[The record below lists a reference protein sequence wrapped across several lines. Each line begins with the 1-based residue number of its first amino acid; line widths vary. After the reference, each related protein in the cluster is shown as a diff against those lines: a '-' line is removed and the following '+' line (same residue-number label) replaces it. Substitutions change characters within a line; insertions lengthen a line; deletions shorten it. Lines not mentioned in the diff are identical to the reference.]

1 MTQLDGVTF
10 TIVAKSGRS
19 IPYIYG
25 FMPSRA
31 RNGWKIHIYQVFTV
45 RVKVRDLRKSSA
57 YSSAD
62 IFPPQSPS

>member
-10 TIVAKSGRS
+10 TIVAKWQEHSL
-19 IPYIYG
+19 YG

-31 RNGWKIHIYQVFTV
+31 RNGWKIHIYQVSIV